1 MNLRKA
7 TGRECLMEINYTEDR
22 GYLTKYRHR
31 ENCQFK
37 QETEKGKVMLPDIK
51 SDSAVQKE
59 THLLSEKVVS
69 RASRL

>member
-37 QETEKGKVMLPDIK
+37 QETEKGKVMLPDMKRDCCPKGDSSSQRK
-51 SDSAVQKE
+51 SG
-59 THLLSEKVVS
+59 
-69 RASRL
+69 